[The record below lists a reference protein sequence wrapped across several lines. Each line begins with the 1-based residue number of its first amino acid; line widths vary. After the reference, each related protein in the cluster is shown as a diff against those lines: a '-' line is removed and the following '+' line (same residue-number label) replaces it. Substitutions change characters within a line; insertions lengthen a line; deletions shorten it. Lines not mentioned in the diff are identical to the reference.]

1 MPPSKSRGMLVAED
15 PETCFGFSLMKD
27 FVTSLVR
34 EKIVFLPQESEDGD
48 DAQTVIRS
56 NRIYLRL
63 VKDEVTD
70 NVVIRA
76 QNMADTLR
84 MAARVVENHMWKG
97 PFKTR
102 KPPWGSMWQQAV
114 SLYGAHFNAENNW
127 AAVYIDGK
135 NVYET
140 TKSPFTDVVERCAL
154 ATLYNYDE
162 TLKTVETVMD
172 KLEKPVQVK
181 HSANIAAIFRD
192 SGEATR
198 TSLMHRGETRQRTFH
213 FTTEDGDVD
222 RIERIAACF
231 AIAAAFLEA
240 IEISILLAN
249 PETALASGVID
260 AHSGR
265 GEKLEAARQRQ
276 IQIMHAVNSFESRFT
291 VNYRPDKPDFW

>member
-1 MPPSKSRGMLVAED
+1 MPPSKSRGMLVSED
-15 PETCFGFSLMKD
+15 PRTCFGLSFMSD

-34 EKIVFLPQESEDGD
+34 EKIVFLPQEAEGGD
-48 DAQTVIRS
+48 AEPTVIRS

-63 VKDEVTD
+63 VKGDVTD

-84 MAARVVENHMWKG
+84 MAARVVEDHMWKG

-102 KPPWGSMWQQAV
+102 KPHWGSMWQQAV

-127 AAVYIDGK
+127 VAVYIDGK

-172 KLEKPVQVK
+172 KLEKPVQIK
-181 HSANIAAIFRD
+181 HSGNIAAIFRD
-192 SGEATR
+192 SGEMTR
-198 TSLMHRGETRQRTFH
+198 TSLMHRGETRQRSFH
-213 FTTEDGDVD
+213 FTAEDGEAG

-231 AIAAAFLEA
+231 AIAGAFLEA

-249 PETALASGVID
+249 PETALASGASG

-265 GEKLEAARQRQ
+265 AERLEAARQRQ
-276 IQIMHAVNSFESRFT
+276 SHIAHAVNSFENRFT
-291 VNYRPDKPDFW
+291 VNYRPEKPDFL

>member
-15 PETCFGFSLMKD
+15 PGTCFGLFFMKD

-34 EKIVFLPQESEDGD
+34 EKIVFLPQDAEGGD
-48 DAQTVIRS
+48 TEPTVIRS

-63 VKDEVTD
+63 VKGDVTD

-76 QNMADTLR
+76 QNMGDTLR
-84 MAARVVENHMWKG
+84 MAARVVEDHMWKG
-97 PFKTR
+97 PFKART
-102 KPPWGSMWQQAV
+102 PLWGSMWQQAV
-114 SLYGAHFNAENNW
+114 SLYGAHYNAENNW
-127 AAVYIDGK
+127 VAVYIDGK

-172 KLEKPVQVK
+172 KLEKPVQIK

-192 SGEATR
+192 SGEVTR

-213 FTTEDGDVD
+213 FTAEDGDAG

-231 AIAAAFLEA
+231 AIAGAFLEA
-240 IEISILLAN
+240 IEIGILLAN
-249 PETALASGVID
+249 PETALASGATD

-265 GEKLEAARQRQ
+265 AEKLEAARQRQ
-276 IQIMHAVNSFESRFT
+276 IHITHAVNSFEKCFT

>member
-1 MPPSKSRGMLVAED
+1 ML
-15 PETCFGFSLMKD
+15 FSASTNLFWFFLYMND

-34 EKIVFLPQESEDGD
+34 EKIVFLPQDAEGGD
-48 DAQTVIRS
+48 EEPTVIRS

-63 VKDEVTD
+63 VKGDVTD

-76 QNMADTLR
+76 QNMGDTLR
-84 MAARVVENHMWKG
+84 MAARVVEDHMWKG
-97 PFKTR
+97 ALSTR
-102 KPPWGSMWQQAV
+102 KPPWRSMWQQAV
-114 SLYGAHFNAENNW
+114 SLYGAHFNTENNW
-127 AAVYIDGK
+127 VAVYIDGK

-192 SGEATR
+192 SGEITR
-198 TSLMHRGETRQRTFH
+198 TSLMHRGGTRHHTFH
-213 FTTEDGDVD
+213 FTAEGGEAG
-222 RIERIAACF
+222 RIERIADCF
-231 AIAAAFLEA
+231 AIAGAFLEA
-240 IEISILLAN
+240 IELNILLAN
-249 PETALASGVID
+249 PETALASDAIG

-265 GEKLEAARQRQ
+265 AEKLEAARQRH
-276 IQIMHAVNSFESRFT
+276 IQIKHAVNSFENRFT
-291 VNYRPDKPDFW
+291 VNYRPDKPNLW

>member
-1 MPPSKSRGMLVAED
+1 MLVPED
-15 PETCFGFSLMKD
+15 LGTCFGLSFMSD

-34 EKIVFLPQESEDGD
+34 EKIVFLPQEAEGGD
-48 DAQTVIRS
+48 ATPTVIRS

-63 VKDEVTD
+63 VKGDVTD

-84 MAARVVENHMWKG
+84 MAARVVEDHMWKG

-127 AAVYIDGK
+127 VAVYIDGK

-172 KLEKPVQVK
+172 KLEKPVQIK

-198 TSLMHRGETRQRTFH
+198 TSLMHRGETRQRSFH
-213 FTTEDGDVD
+213 FTAEDGEAG

-231 AIAAAFLEA
+231 AIAGAFLEA

-249 PETALASGVID
+249 PETALASSASG

-265 GEKLEAARQRQ
+265 AERLEAARQRQ
-276 IQIMHAVNSFESRFT
+276 SHITHAVNSFENRFT
-291 VNYRPDKPDFW
+291 VNYRPEKPDFL